1 MVSRVFAQARRIVIV
16 PVPWSCKLCTPIGG
30 QPSWWSWPSCGRRAW
45 SDLRNRTA
53 YGRNG
58 AYPGRTEK
66 PCQPCTL
73 GRFSMCIGGLGCGL
87 LTGDLVLGVLL
98 AVLAL
103 AVGTAG
109 LGNVDLNSNCQ
120 PVSVA
125 GVRCAQRWVRVSVE
139 CSMSERG
146 GAWWPCGGVPSV
158 TDGGPCRS
166 SWRVGGRLADSR
178 GESAV
183 VDSRWIRRVCVRG
196 WARGRLAAAA
206 AAAASASAWALD
218 VAAHSLCAGLAAAP
232 MSSIQ
237 PSNVRAQQPCP
248 AHRPNT
254 HTHTHT
260 HTGSHCPA
268 ASQPASPPAR
278 HRASQPSQRTCG
290 WGRRIAC
297 ARFGRVRRRVSFVE
311 AEAEASITH
320 AAIFSRG
327 IRACLHLPS

>member
-1 MVSRVFAQARRIVIV
+1 MFAQARRIVIV

-30 QPSWWSWPSCGRRAW
+30 QLSWWSWPSCGRRAW

-120 PVSVA
+120 PMSVA
-125 GVRCAQRWVRVSVE
+125 GVRCAQRWSRVSVE

-146 GAWWPCGGVPSV
+146 AVAMWWRAFGN
-158 TDGGPCRS
+158 
-166 SWRVGGRLADSR
+166 GRLAVLLELEGGRPADGLLRWVRSR
-178 GESAV
+178 
-183 VDSRWIRRVCVRG
+183 
-196 WARGRLAAAA
+196 
-206 AAAASASAWALD
+206 
-218 VAAHSLCAGLAAAP
+218 
-232 MSSIQ
+232 
-237 PSNVRAQQPCP
+237 
-248 AHRPNT
+248 
-254 HTHTHT
+254 
-260 HTGSHCPA
+260 
-268 ASQPASPPAR
+268 
-278 HRASQPSQRTCG
+278 
-290 WGRRIAC
+290 
-297 ARFGRVRRRVSFVE
+297 
-311 AEAEASITH
+311 
-320 AAIFSRG
+320 
-327 IRACLHLPS
+327 